1 MKKVIISAVALM
13 VSAAAFAQ
21 TNNLKS
27 SLKFQRYISQ
37 NISSNT
43 SYAADGVQGTVRIKV
58 NFVNDS
64 VGEVN
69 VLTGISQEL
78 DDQIVALVKRTPQR
92 IVQKMIEEKQ
102 TSVILPVKFVVSEN

>member
-27 SLKFQRYISQ
+27 SLKFQRYISK
-37 NISSNT
+37 NISSYT
-43 SYAADGVQGTVRIKV
+43 SYAADGVQGTVRLQVI
-58 NFVNDS
+58 FANDGI
-64 VGEVN
+64 GEVN

-78 DDQIVALVKRTPQR
+78 DQQVVALVRRTPSR
-92 IVQKMIEEKQ
+92 IVQKMIEDKQ
-102 TSVILPVKFVVSEN
+102 TSVILPVKFVASEN